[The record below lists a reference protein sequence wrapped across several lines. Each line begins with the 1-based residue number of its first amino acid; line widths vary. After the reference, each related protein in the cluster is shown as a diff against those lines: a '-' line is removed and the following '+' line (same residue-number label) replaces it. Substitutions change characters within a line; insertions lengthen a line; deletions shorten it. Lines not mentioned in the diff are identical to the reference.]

1 VTSVEIRGGADEYEA
16 AVIAAVFL
24 RLLEERAAARAVLP
38 PRRRPSAWVSAY
50 HDPHPDDPY
59 DSIRP
64 ERRGQ
69 LPAR

>member
-1 VTSVEIRGGADEYEA
+1 
-16 AVIAAVFL
+16 
-24 RLLEERAAARAVLP
+24 
-38 PRRRPSAWVSAY
+38 VSAY